1 MNLPGTIP
9 AVVSKR
15 NEFQPADE
23 LVEEVLP
30 YLPEQYKQPAFRK
43 WLTDY
48 TERVIRRVASHF
60 AVAASRGIEQAAELL
75 CDPEFYETRRQK
87 RTRQRLL
94 WKEEQAKQEWER
106 IERMNCPTAEQ
117 IAEQVRWAER
127 QVAYHQAELEKYEK
141 NLERLRTLV
150 PKNIRIVPSN
160 RLQ

>member
-1 MNLPGTIP
+1 MNLPSTIP

-23 LVEEVLP
+23 LVEEALP
-30 YLPEQYKQPAFRK
+30 FMPEQYRQPAFRK
-43 WLTDY
+43 WLTGY
-48 TERVIRRVASHF
+48 TETVIRRVSCHF

-75 CDPEFYETRRQK
+75 CDPEFYETRRQRRAK
-87 RTRQRLL
+87 RRRDWQ
-94 WKEEQAKQEWER
+94 EEQAKQERER
-106 IERMNCPTAEQ
+106 IERLNCPTADQ
-117 IAEQVRWAER
+117 IAEQVRWAEG